1 MALQVGK
8 VAQVWRRSANMTD
21 DQRYQNWLQ
30 GRSPEQQQAND
41 DLVKI
46 CVEALVVLA
55 CVGSIAYFMKLCV
68 RAM

>member
-1 MALQVGK
+1 
-8 VAQVWRRSANMTD
+8 MTD

-46 CVEALVVLA
+46 CVETLVVLA
-55 CVGSIAYFMKLCV
+55 CVGSIAYFMKLCA